1 MMKKKVLLLC
11 VVFYSITTSTIFAQV
26 GIGTTSPISML
37 DVNGAVTNLVAYNAG
52 TNTAIDFTKSN
63 MAYTSLS
70 AGAFTLNGLKDGGT
84 YTLAVQGGTSGIC
97 SFTGSNPAGTAFVFK
112 STNNGSTIATK
123 QTLYTFLVMG
133 TTIYF
138 YMVAGF

>member
-1 MMKKKVLLLC
+1 MMKKIALLLC
-11 VVFYSITTSTIFAQV
+11 VVFSSITTSTIFAQV
-26 GIGTTSPISML
+26 GIGTSSPISML
-37 DVNGAVTNLVAYNAG
+37 DVNGAVTNLVAYNAS

-97 SFTGSNPAGTAFVFK
+97 SFTGSNPSGTAFVFK

>member
-1 MMKKKVLLLC
+1 MMKKIALLLC
-11 VVFYSITTSTIFAQV
+11 FIFSITASSTLYAQV
-26 GIGTTSPISML
+26 GIGTTTPIAML
-37 DVNGAVTNLVAYNAG
+37 DVNGAVTNVVAYNAG
-52 TNTAIDFTKSN
+52 ASAAIDFTKSN

-112 STNNGSTIATK
+112 STNNGNTVATK
-123 QTLYTFLVMG
+123 QALYTFLVMG

>member
-1 MMKKKVLLLC
+1 MKKIVLLLC